1 MSQFKKPLQID
12 AVLWDFD
19 GTLADSAAK
28 NISITKQVLA
38 KVAPRITG
46 NNLPRYLQNKTD
58 YHFANH
64 SAENWRDLYRD
75 FFGMTPD
82 EIDEAGPLW
91 EDYQLRNTTPVTL
104 FDGVVETIRQLSHL
118 PQGVCSANATRKIR
132 KVLAAH
138 EVNDAFKSVIGYED
152 LPHHHQ
158 KPAPD
163 GGLKCLREIYGETQN
178 KTIIYVGDHI
188 ADVLFTRGLD
198 EQLGP
203 SNTVISVITTH
214 SGANPDG
221 WRVQP
226 DVVIERPS
234 DIIQWLKV

>member
-1 MSQFKKPLQID
+1 MRGFRKPFKVD

-28 NISITKQVLA
+28 NIAITKQILA
-38 KVAPRITG
+38 QVAPRLTG
-46 NNLPRYLQNKTD
+46 SELPRYLQNETD

-64 SAENWRDLYRD
+64 SAENWRHLYRD

-82 EIDEAGPLW
+82 EIDNAGPLW
-91 EDYQLRNTTPVTL
+91 EGYQMLDTTPVTL
-104 FDGVVETIRQLSHL
+104 FDGVVETIKQLSRY

-132 KVLAAH
+132 QVLAAH
-138 EVNDAFKSVIGYED
+138 EVSTAFKSVIGYED

-163 GGLKCLREIYGETQN
+163 GGLKCLQEIYGDTQN

-188 ADVLFTRGLD
+188 ADVLFARGLD
-198 EQLGP
+198 ERLGP
-203 SNTVISVITTH
+203 SNTVVSVITTH
-214 SGANPDG
+214 SGANPDE
-221 WRVQP
+221 WRAQP
-226 DVVIERPS
+226 DVVVERPS
-234 DIIQWLKV
+234 DIVQWLKV